1 MEESTIKLI
10 VKEGKEIEITKKQAE
25 LSDLLKSAINEYPN
39 ETSFPLNELAEK
51 DIEYIKEYL
60 SHYNGEP
67 PKEISKPLSSN
78 EISELTDQF
87 SAEFITKISVEDLP
101 NLTMAANYMGIK
113 SLFDLCCT
121 KVALLCKDKSEEEI
135 FKTLNITETSTEE
148 EKKKIKEDNKWI
160 EENL

>member
-1 MEESTIKLI
+1 MEESAIKL
-10 VKEGKEIEITKKQAE
+10 VAKEGKEIEITKKQAE
-25 LSDLLKSAINEYPN
+25 LSDLLKSAIDEYPN
-39 ETSFPLNELAEK
+39 EASFPLNELAEK
-51 DIEYIKEYL
+51 DLEYIKEYL

-87 SAEFITKISVEDLP
+87 SAEFITKISMEDLP

-135 FKTLNITETSTEE
+135 FKTLKSTEE

-160 EENL
+160 EDNL